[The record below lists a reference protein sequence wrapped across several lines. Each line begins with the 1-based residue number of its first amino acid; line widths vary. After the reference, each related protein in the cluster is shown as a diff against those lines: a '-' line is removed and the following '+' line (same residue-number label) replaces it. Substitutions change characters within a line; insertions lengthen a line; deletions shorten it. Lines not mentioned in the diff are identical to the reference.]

1 MDSIKKKMHSL
12 ATETANAQVRWK
24 TDWHDNDDDD
34 DDDDGD
40 DGDDVK
46 VQLAVQCSDYW
57 IMVMMMV
64 MVTMTSLQARC
75 ERWEK
80 EAASTNATA
89 DHLEDQVSMVMMV
102 VVADDHWSRWL
113 RS

>member
-1 MDSIKKKMHSL
+1 
-12 ATETANAQVRWK
+12 
-24 TDWHDNDDDD
+24 
-34 DDDDGD
+34 
-40 DGDDVK
+40 
-46 VQLAVQCSDYW
+46 
-57 IMVMMMV
+57 MMMV

-102 VVADDHWSRWL
+102 VVLMVMVMMVVVVMVMVVLVADDHWSR
-113 RS
+113 